1 MAELLYMDVVDNIL
15 VIVDAQMACIG
26 LGGIEYVG
34 GEIDK
39 TISIL

>member
-1 MAELLYMDVVDNIL
+1 
-15 VIVDAQMACIG
+15 MACIG

-39 TISIL
+39 TISKYKHTGTYI